1 MSMAITS
8 FESGKKEREGSAV
21 RPKQV
26 KANLYGPSGKGQSR
40 KQLSFVRQ

>member
-1 MSMAITS
+1 MAITS
-8 FESGKKEREGSAV
+8 FEPAGVKKEREGSAV

-40 KQLSFVRQ
+40 RQLSVVRQ